1 LLKTAQCCHT
11 SATICVSHLGTV
23 EVLAVWLKL
32 SAVVVLLM
40 FGSSSQL
47 VAQER
52 VEVGI
57 FVDYLGISQTNTNN
71 FGVGGRF
78 GYRIHRKL
86 TMEGELAYDYGIN
99 FHEAYRNIANGDITA
114 IERTSIGVTHGLFG
128 PTLQPG
134 EGRFRPF
141 VTLKGG
147 FMDFRLSPS
156 LLPLSIVESTLLGIR
171 TSSLNAAMYP
181 GAGVEASL
189 GPVGLRFELGDEIY
203 FNSGAHSNLRF
214 TFGPILRF

>member
-1 LLKTAQCCHT
+1 
-11 SATICVSHLGTV
+11 VSSYLVTV
-23 EVLAVWLKL
+23 GVHAVWREIALIPIAL
-32 SAVVVLLM
+32 LLCGSAPRL
-40 FGSSSQL
+40 F
-47 VAQER
+47 AQER

-57 FVDYLGISQTNTNN
+57 FLDYLSISQTNTNN

-86 TMEGELAYDYGIN
+86 MMEGELAYDYGIN
-99 FHEAYRNIANGDITA
+99 FHEAYRNITNGDITA
-114 IERTSIGVTHGLFG
+114 VERTSIGVTHGLFG
-128 PTLQPG
+128 PTLQPDK
-134 EGRFRPF
+134 GRFRPF

-156 LLPLSIVESTLLGIR
+156 LVPLSAVESTLLGIR
-171 TSSLNAAMYP
+171 TSSLNVAMYP

-189 GPVGLRFELGDEIY
+189 GPVGLRFELGDELY
-203 FNSGAHSNLRF
+203 FNSGAHNNVRI

>member
-1 LLKTAQCCHT
+1 MWREIALIPIALLLCG
-11 SATICVSHLGTV
+11 SAPRL
-23 EVLAVWLKL
+23 
-32 SAVVVLLM
+32 
-40 FGSSSQL
+40 F
-47 VAQER
+47 AQER

-57 FVDYLGISQTNTNN
+57 FLDYLSISQTNTNN

-86 TMEGELAYDYGIN
+86 MMEGELAYDYGIN
-99 FHEAYRNIANGDITA
+99 FHEAYRNITDGDITA
-114 IERTSIGVTHGLFG
+114 VERTSIGVTHGLFG
-128 PTLQPG
+128 PTLQPDK
-134 EGRFRPF
+134 GRFRPF

-156 LLPLSIVESTLLGIR
+156 LVPLSTVESTLLGIR
-171 TSSLNAAMYP
+171 TSSLNVAMYP

-189 GPVGLRFELGDEIY
+189 GPVGLRFELGDELY
-203 FNSGAHSNLRF
+203 FNSGAHNNVRI